1 MQNFKKNLGF
11 NLALIAMAALFIGLS
26 SFAFVCYRA
35 NADSARSLA
44 ATRKVQDTLLRGHVF
59 APGSPNV
66 SLNDKNVAAAAEDVK
81 ELETHVANLRAAIAG
96 NPELAIKGK
105 ASANSAEMSAL
116 LRESVDG
123 WRKLASDQGV
133 RLLPADPTAFGF
145 HRYIHNQG
153 TSPKREF
160 QKVDQQ
166 RQIIDF
172 IVRQLVESRPA
183 GSPLLIESVDREPIE
198 TFVLIPEGKPGAG
211 TYAPSEDAAVRNEI
225 DEFSPVRTYDR
236 RNLVDSLSFR
246 VRFSGYTPTL
256 RTFVNKIRNSGRP
269 MAITTIDVGLAT
281 KEIDKLLSG
290 PASAGASAASIPAAA
305 PSLQGGFFGAEET
318 AAPTNG
324 NGTKSAASVEDKR
337 VLVVPRKVS
346 SFVVQID
353 YLSIPEEKPAAA
365 AEGEPKK

>member
-26 SFAFVCYRA
+26 VFAFFCYRA
-35 NADSARSLA
+35 NAESARGLKA
-44 ATRKVQDTLLRGHVF
+44 ARNAQDALLSGHAF
-59 APGSPNV
+59 APGAAKV

-81 ELETHVANLRAAIAG
+81 EMEIHVASLRAAIAG
-96 NPELAIKGK
+96 NPEMAIKGK

-123 WRKLASDQGV
+123 WRKLAADQGIK
-133 RLLPADPTAFGF
+133 LLPNEPTAFGF

-172 IVRQLVESRPA
+172 LIRQLVESRPA

-198 TFVLIPEGKPGAG
+198 TFVLVPEGKPGAG
-211 TYAPSEDAAVRNEI
+211 TYVPSDDAAVRNEI
-225 DEFSPVRTYDR
+225 DEFAPVRTYDH

-269 MAITTIDVGLAT
+269 LAITTIDVSLAT
-281 KEIDKLLSG
+281 KEVEKILGSS
-290 PASAGASAASIPAAA
+290 AANSAAGAPAAA
-305 PSLQGGFFGAEET
+305 APALQGGFFPAEE
-318 AAPTNG
+318 AAPPTNG
-324 NGTKSAASVEDKR
+324 SKPAASLEDKR

-346 SFVVQID
+346 AFVVQVD